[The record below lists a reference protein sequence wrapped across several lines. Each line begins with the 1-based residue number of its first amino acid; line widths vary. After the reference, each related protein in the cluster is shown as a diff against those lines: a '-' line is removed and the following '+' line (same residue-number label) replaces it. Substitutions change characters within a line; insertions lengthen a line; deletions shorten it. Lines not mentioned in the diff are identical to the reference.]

1 MDSKKAY
8 EMRKE
13 ELQWGDTLP
22 KKEKTRGPLDL
33 GTIGT
38 VWTS

>member
-22 KKEKTRGPLDL
+22 KKEKNYRWLRSYRS
-33 GTIGT
+33 I
-38 VWTS
+38 